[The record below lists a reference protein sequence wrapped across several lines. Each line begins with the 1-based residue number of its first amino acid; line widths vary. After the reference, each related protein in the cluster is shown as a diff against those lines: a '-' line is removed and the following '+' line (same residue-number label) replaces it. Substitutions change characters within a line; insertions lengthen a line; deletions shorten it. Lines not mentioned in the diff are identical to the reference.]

1 MTALFSHWSASW
13 PVLACY
19 LVVAAAHL
27 AGTVRLADR
36 GLATWREAALCQAG
50 LLITVLA
57 LVSPVGYW
65 SGVYIWVRAVQELLV
80 AFVGPGLIVVGGP
93 WNAFRRARGRGG
105 DAVAPGA
112 LAHPLAA
119 VIAFNVIWI
128 GWQLPAAFDTARADS
143 GLALLEHATYVAGG
157 LLLWLQLIGSRPLVP
172 AAPPLRRAALLIGTV
187 GVGTIL
193 GMVLVFGSGV
203 VYPAYGGSA
212 HQVMT
217 VLDDQQLA
225 GAVLWMGMLPPMIL
239 AGVTILMRWL
249 SDEESADLSAG
260 LDRMLSPRKSSWPT
274 RSGVR

>member
-1 MTALFSHWSASW
+1 
-13 PVLACY
+13 
-19 LVVAAAHL
+19 
-27 AGTVRLADR
+27 
-36 GLATWREAALCQAG
+36 
-50 LLITVLA
+50 
-57 LVSPVGYW
+57 
-65 SGVYIWVRAVQELLV
+65 
-80 AFVGPGLIVVGGP
+80 
-93 WNAFRRARGRGG
+93 
-105 DAVAPGA
+105 VAPGA